1 MPHIFQCKKKKNEG
15 GKTQEVG
22 DIGTIYYSFAYRIIS
37 LLVTGIYYLPPEAKK
52 RARIMKVRRRVTSTI
67 LKI

>member
-1 MPHIFQCKKKKNEG
+1 MEG
-15 GKTQEVG
+15 EKSQEVG

-52 RARIMKVRRRVTSTI
+52 REDYESEEEGNIHN
-67 LKI
+67 LENLD